1 MDSVL
6 AALIF
11 GCVFFFW
18 LRSTGRPPKITRRT
32 MDAATATG
40 GESADI
46 DSDDGRQ
53 EGDEGPYFLGVP
65 AEPAVGRYRIEYVDA
80 QGHKTERLIE
90 VRSVQTV
97 EGKHAILA
105 KCMLRGANRTFIDDR
120 IASAVNMD
128 TGEVVASVATDAI
141 NNYAETDE
149 GKAKAA
155 ESKAWTAIAG
165 ESDAVSALIYVCR
178 ADGQMRAPERA
189 IVAEYVLGQVP
200 HMQVDSAA
208 LDNVIK
214 QCYGPVGHRDFQSL
228 LKRVAQAKN
237 REGLERLLFCAEQI
251 VGTQKTIHPQE
262 VAAIEMMR
270 MVVQSK

>member
-11 GCVFFFW
+11 GCVIFWW
-18 LRSTGRPPKITRRT
+18 LRSIGRPPKITRST
-32 MDAATATG
+32 INSATAG
-40 GESADI
+40 GESADV
-46 DSDDGRQ
+46 DPDDGGQ
-53 EGDEGPYFLGVP
+53 GEDAGTCFWGAP

-80 QGHKTERLIE
+80 QGHKTERVIE

-105 KCMLRGANRTFIDDR
+105 RCLLRGANRTFIEDR

-149 GKAKAA
+149 GKANAA
-155 ESKAWTAIAG
+155 ESKAWAAIAG

-189 IVAEYVLGQVP
+189 IVAGYVLGQAP

-208 LDNVIK
+208 LDDVIK

-228 LKRVAQAKN
+228 LKRVAQSRD
-237 REGLERLLFCAEQI
+237 REGLERLLCCAEKI

-270 MVVQSK
+270 RIFQSK